1 VACCIVLQSIWT
13 EALGESWRS
22 VKRRCCESVRG
33 RKFIAELRACSCLQ
47 GVVPEVGVAV
57 QFVSSIG
64 TVLKALKLV
73 PKGSWK
79 GCMMFENIGKG
90 LKVFVMAMYA
100 VGFQNWS
107 FHAADIIA

>member
-1 VACCIVLQSIWT
+1 
-13 EALGESWRS
+13 
-22 VKRRCCESVRG
+22 
-33 RKFIAELRACSCLQ
+33 
-47 GVVPEVGVAV
+47 
-57 QFVSSIG
+57 VSSIG

-107 FHAADIIA
+107 FHAAEIIA